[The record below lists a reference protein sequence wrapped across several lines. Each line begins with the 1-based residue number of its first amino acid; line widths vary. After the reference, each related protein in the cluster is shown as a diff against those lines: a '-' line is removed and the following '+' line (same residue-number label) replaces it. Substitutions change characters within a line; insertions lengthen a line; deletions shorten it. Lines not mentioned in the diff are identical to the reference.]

1 MLKDYRHNS
10 NMKQH
15 NTKYK
20 LLKEG
25 SNGAAF
31 HY

>member
-1 MLKDYRHNS
+1 MLKDYGHNS

-15 NTKYK
+15 NAKYK

-25 SNGAAF
+25 SKGAAF